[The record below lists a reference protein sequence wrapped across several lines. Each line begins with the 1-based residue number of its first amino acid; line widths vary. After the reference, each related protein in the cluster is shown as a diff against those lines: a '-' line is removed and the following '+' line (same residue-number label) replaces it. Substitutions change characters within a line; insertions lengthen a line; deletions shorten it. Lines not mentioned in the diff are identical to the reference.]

1 MPRTAQ
7 KGSLG
12 GVSYSPQM
20 QNLGHMSA
28 VNAFQ
33 AVANNSDRKLSS
45 SELGQAGSAP
55 AEKEA
60 NQGWI
65 LNPILDYLFVCGGMM
80 WLLFGVTQ
88 LGVDSVGSSVN
99 NQVYGTI
106 LYWGALIFGDA
117 HGPASMVRVF
127 GSSTTPKKVRQ
138 IVIIWAVVLVC
149 VACVSIC
156 SRPVAQV
163 FVTVTR
169 LWAVQ
174 HYIAQTFGIVL
185 IYCLKRDY
193 KLSSVERFVFQG
205 LMRTLMWC
213 VFIRFFTFPEYGHV
227 KDFMGMEL
235 PFYGPLPSIYAIA
248 IQFVFTFFAMVFTIL
263 VGIHLYNKKQFFP
276 LPALF
281 AIFSVAAVTLSPRN
295 GFYMLGVTFLH
306 GSQYVAITMAYFL
319 RERTLAQTGQIPRNV
334 LPKIVSWWTLGWFG
348 IITALGYVSAI
359 TMPLYWIKIGFPDTL
374 VLCTFYGMLSCHHFL
389 TDAFIWRIR
398 DPKVR
403 SLVV

>member
-1 MPRTAQ
+1 MP
-7 KGSLG
+7 GN
-12 GVSYSPQM
+12 Y
-20 QNLGHMSA
+20 
-28 VNAFQ
+28 AFQ
-33 AVANNSDRKLSS
+33 PVATSSDRVLSS
-45 SELGQAGSAP
+45 GDGQAGNTP
-55 AEKEA
+55 VENEA

-88 LGVDSVGSSVN
+88 LGGTQAGASLN
-99 NQVYGTI
+99 NHLYGTI

-138 IVIIWAVVLVC
+138 IVTIWAVVLVA

-156 SRPVAQV
+156 SRPVAQI

-205 LMRTLMWC
+205 LMRTLMWL

-235 PFYGPLPSIYAIA
+235 PFYGPLPLIYADGTA
-248 IQFVFTFFAMVFTIL
+248 IVFGIFLAVFTVLI
-263 VGIHLYNKKQFFP
+263 GRHLYRTRQFFP

-306 GSQYVAITMAYFL
+306 GSQYVAITLAYFL
-319 RERTLAQTGQIPRNV
+319 RERSLAKTGQIPRNV
-334 LPKIVSWWTLGWFG
+334 LPKLVSWWTLGWFG

-398 DPKVR
+398 DPQVR
-403 SLVV
+403 RLVV